1 MALVIRL
8 KKTGRTNRQSFRLVV
23 TDKRTPRDGK
33 YLEMI
38 GWYNPLEEEKE
49 KNLFIKSDRVEFW
62 LQKGAQLSEKAKS
75 LVKRS
80 APEIIKGLNE
90 KKRLKKKESKPKQKA
105 KTKAKK

>member
-8 KKTGRTNRQSFRLVV
+8 KKTGRTNHQTFRLVV

-38 GWYNPLEEEKE
+38 GWYNPFEEKIE
-49 KNLFIKSDRVEFW
+49 KSLFIKADRVEFW
-62 LQKGAQLSEKAKS
+62 LQKGAQISQKAKS

-80 APEIIKGLNE
+80 APEIIKNLND
-90 KKRLKKKESKPKQKA
+90 KKRLKKTKP
-105 KTKAKK
+105 KAKK